1 MRRELSAPRPDFEAQ
16 AKAIGF
22 HFASVD
28 GEIYWD
34 ESARYVFS
42 LREIESKLE
51 APTQELHGLCL
62 RLVERVVA
70 SEDLLRRLKI
80 PPFAFEAIRQSWER
94 RDPSLYGRFDFAYGG
109 EGDAKLLEYNADT
122 PTSLFESAVVQWFWV
137 EQMIERGQL
146 PKGADQFN
154 SLHERL
160 IARWREIGSRRFL
173 HLSCMTQSIEDAGT
187 VSYLD
192 DCARQAGLETL
203 ALDMGDIGLDGS
215 RFVDRKGR
223 NVDYMFKLYPW
234 EWIFA
239 DPFGRSP
246 AMLETRFVEPPWK
259 MILSSK
265 GALALLWEMAP
276 GHPNLLPCYFE
287 DDPQAS
293 TLGERYARKPL
304 FSREG
309 ADVELHDA
317 GAVVRGLS
325 GGYGAEGHV
334 RQALCPLPDFDGR
347 RPVLGCWL
355 VGDEPAG
362 MGVREDIS
370 PITSNRSRFVPHVIM
385 E

>member
-192 DCARQAGLETL
+192 VITTQNI
-203 ALDMGDIGLDGS
+203 ALTD
-215 RFVDRKGR
+215 
-223 NVDYMFKLYPW
+223 
-234 EWIFA
+234 
-239 DPFGRSP
+239 
-246 AMLETRFVEPPWK
+246 
-259 MILSSK
+259 
-265 GALALLWEMAP
+265 
-276 GHPNLLPCYFE
+276 
-287 DDPQAS
+287 
-293 TLGERYARKPL
+293 ERTAAQVL
-304 FSREG
+304 
-309 ADVELHDA
+309 
-317 GAVVRGLS
+317 
-325 GGYGAEGHV
+325 
-334 RQALCPLPDFDGR
+334 GR
-347 RPVLGCWL
+347 RMEAAVDLIKA
-355 VGDEPAG
+355 VGGGWDQAQLPYNKPPTVTATRPKG
-362 MGVREDIS
+362 
-370 PITSNRSRFVPHVIM
+370 
-385 E
+385 

>member
-1 MRRELSAPRPDFEAQ
+1 
-16 AKAIGF
+16 
-22 HFASVD
+22 
-28 GEIYWD
+28 
-34 ESARYVFS
+34 
-42 LREIESKLE
+42 
-51 APTQELHGLCL
+51 
-62 RLVERVVA
+62 
-70 SEDLLRRLKI
+70 
-80 PPFAFEAIRQSWER
+80 
-94 RDPSLYGRFDFAYGG
+94 
-109 EGDAKLLEYNADT
+109 
-122 PTSLFESAVVQWFWV
+122 VQWFWV

-203 ALDMGDIGLDGS
+203 ASTWATSGSTAPVSLTGRAATSTTCSSFTRGNGYSPIPSGDLRPCLKPALSNRLEDDPVQQGCVGSAVGDGAGTS
-215 RFVDRKGR
+215 
-223 NVDYMFKLYPW
+223 
-234 EWIFA
+234 
-239 DPFGRSP
+239 
-246 AMLETRFVEPPWK
+246 
-259 MILSSK
+259 
-265 GALALLWEMAP
+265 
-276 GHPNLLPCYFE
+276 NLLPCYFE

-334 RQALCPLPDFDGR
+334 RQALC
-347 RPVLGCWL
+347 
-355 VGDEPAG
+355 
-362 MGVREDIS
+362 
-370 PITSNRSRFVPHVIM
+370 RSGF
-385 E
+385 